1 LKGNKDLLESY
12 ASGTTFPELSGRK
25 AALIEFPLAPLSE
38 QYRIVARIESLF
50 AKLDEVKEKA

>member
-1 LKGNKDLLESY
+1 MLESY